1 MPGDGASI
9 GAEYSPLS
17 LPLPLLSLRGLT
29 SSAGPESVDAG
40 SMDSLYGSV
49 SPYGS
54 LAEGPDGRGPRPR
67 RKGRRRSFIKL
78 WCGRESSSATGCCGR
93 RGVDSREV
101 PQLHYL
107 SARLSGLRWCRNGTR
122 GSGCCPAAELYPVG
136 ERGRGHW
143 GRLRGFHS
151 SCLATTHDRVT
162 TLSLPFRNPNRAN
175 Q

>member
-101 PQLHYL
+101 PQLHSIRRASL
-107 SARLSGLRWCRNGTR
+107 GGASAGMVHAGADVVQRQSCTRLEREGGPLGTIEGFPQHATEKNIGYER
-122 GSGCCPAAELYPVG
+122 TEAEPPA
-136 ERGRGHW
+136 
-143 GRLRGFHS
+143 S
-151 SCLATTHDRVT
+151 SSPR
-162 TLSLPFRNPNRAN
+162 S
-175 Q
+175 